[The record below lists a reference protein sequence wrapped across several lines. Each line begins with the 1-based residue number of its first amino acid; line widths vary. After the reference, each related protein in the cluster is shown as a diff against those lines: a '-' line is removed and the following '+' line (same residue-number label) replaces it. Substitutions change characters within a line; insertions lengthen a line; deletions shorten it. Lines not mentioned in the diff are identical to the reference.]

1 MFKQM
6 MLFLGSMNKNTNKLI
21 ILAVFLGLAFS
32 ASVQAA
38 DVSMS
43 LRYQDTVV
51 LDAVSFELPS
61 PGTITITDTSG
72 VDRSVNA
79 QSVLGILAALDSAD
93 ASFALSKIQYF
104 SSFDSLYFQCA
115 TIISLGGEQCDNWLY
130 IVNGVDP
137 LVGMDTS
144 ILTGGEQVYVF
155 FGPDN
160 QVVLSTITISKG
172 APFQATAQS
181 YQYEDNTWG
190 QLTGV
195 TIGFTQPD
203 PDNPFSPIEVLLQ
216 SVDELGQISLNLDIS
231 VGDYS
236 VGIKEKF
243 YFPSAQLTVVVPPT
257 GQSGGGLPQHVHQ
270 SLDKEKA
277 IQFLIANQNDD
288 GSFGKGALFTDW
300 TAIAFGAY
308 GKESLAGEKIR
319 DYLLE
324 DISPGSFLTDYER
337 RAMALMSL
345 GINPYTGTKTNYI
358 QKITDGFDGIQF
370 GNPNLVNDDIFALLV
385 LLHAGYE
392 ASEDI
397 IAKTVTFVLSSQ
409 QESGSFGSVDMTAA
423 AVQVLFL
430 VSTKEGISSALLSAK
445 EYLKIQQE
453 NTGGFGNLYSTS
465 WVMQAMAVLGESNT
479 SWVRNNNTSGDYLY
493 SEQAEDGGVEELDTN
508 MDNRIWATAYA
519 IPASLQKSWGDILQ
533 DFKQPAVLAVATG
546 EIQELKQHESNA
558 LKVEIEV
565 VESKIAKMQ
574 VQLLAAL
581 KLERIE
587 QEVSRIAIEVREL
600 EPQIVSL
607 HTAYLAQLEQTQDK
621 VLVQQ
626 SDDEVAQLSV
636 LEDGGLILEA
646 GTISLTQE
654 AGDQFTA
661 EAASLLSLQSFFR
674 SSTGQAALA
683 LGVGII
689 FFFVLG
695 GGGAILSLV
704 RRPKAT
710 I

>member
-1 MFKQM
+1 M
-6 MLFLGSMNKNTNKLI
+6 
-21 ILAVFLGLAFS
+21 
-32 ASVQAA
+32 
-38 DVSMS
+38 
-43 LRYQDTVV
+43 
-51 LDAVSFELPS
+51 
-61 PGTITITDTSG
+61 
-72 VDRSVNA
+72 
-79 QSVLGILAALDSAD
+79 
-93 ASFALSKIQYF
+93 
-104 SSFDSLYFQCA
+104 
-115 TIISLGGEQCDNWLY
+115 
-130 IVNGVDP
+130 
-137 LVGMDTS
+137 
-144 ILTGGEQVYVF
+144 
-155 FGPDN
+155 
-160 QVVLSTITISKG
+160 
-172 APFQATAQS
+172 
-181 YQYEDNTWG
+181 
-190 QLTGV
+190 
-195 TIGFTQPD
+195 
-203 PDNPFSPIEVLLQ
+203 
-216 SVDELGQISLNLDIS
+216 
-231 VGDYS
+231 
-236 VGIKEKF
+236 
-243 YFPSAQLTVVVPPT
+243 
-257 GQSGGGLPQHVHQ
+257 
-270 SLDKEKA
+270 
-277 IQFLIANQNDD
+277 
-288 GSFGKGALFTDW
+288 
-300 TAIAFGAY
+300 
-308 GKESLAGEKIR
+308 
-319 DYLLE
+319 
-324 DISPGSFLTDYER
+324 
-337 RAMALMSL
+337 
-345 GINPYTGTKTNYI
+345 
-358 QKITDGFDGIQF
+358 
-370 GNPNLVNDDIFALLV
+370 
-385 LLHAGYE
+385 
-392 ASEDI
+392 
-397 IAKTVTFVLSSQ
+397 TFVLSSQ